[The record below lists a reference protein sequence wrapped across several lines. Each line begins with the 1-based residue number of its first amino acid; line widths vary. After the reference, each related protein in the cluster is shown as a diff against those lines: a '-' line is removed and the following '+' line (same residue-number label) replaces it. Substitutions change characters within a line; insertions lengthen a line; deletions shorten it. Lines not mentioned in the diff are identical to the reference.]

1 LFFNKKL
8 QPTTERMFGKCVNQE
23 KRRKFTAFS
32 YFCYSLKH
40 TLSELLILFEHYI
53 RVNICVKNMAE
64 ITTVTANAL
73 TVSRSP
79 FGETFS
85 YALDEQQESARLAD
99 FIASNAAKRRKTV
112 VVQGLGFV
120 GTAMVAAVSN
130 ATDASGDAL
139 YNVIGV
145 DVPHADHY
153 WKIARVNKGLAPVV
167 STDTTLDE
175 AYCKAHERGNVT
187 ATHSPEAYRYADIV
201 VVDIHLDINK
211 QEYGNPRH
219 YRFSY
224 DGYLNALRIVAEH
237 IREHTLVIIETT
249 VPPGTTEKILK
260 PMFTEV
266 FERRGLDV
274 STLRLAHSY
283 ERVMP
288 GKEYLHSIT
297 HFYRVYSG
305 VDAPSKQEARKF
317 LESFINTQEFPLT
330 ELHSTTAS
338 EMSKVLE
345 NSFRAANIAF
355 IQEWTAFADA
365 AGVNLFDVIQAIRVR
380 PTHRNIMAPGLGV
393 GGYCLTKDSLL
404 ADWAYTNLFG
414 SEQHLNVSLNAIGIN
429 DTMPE
434 YTFERICQALG
445 GSGERGERGELR
457 GKHVTILGVSYL
469 NDVADTRY
477 SPTETLATNLAH
489 AGAVVQ
495 VHDPLV
501 AYWAE
506 QRRSVETNLEA
517 LSVLKHDVAV
527 FAVRHS
533 EYLRLSAADILRL
546 LPGVRLVVDTMNM
559 VSDATAQE
567 LAAQGVK
574 TLGIGK
580 GHWNYAE
587 RW

>member
-1 LFFNKKL
+1 
-8 QPTTERMFGKCVNQE
+8 
-23 KRRKFTAFS
+23 
-32 YFCYSLKH
+32 
-40 TLSELLILFEHYI
+40 
-53 RVNICVKNMAE
+53 MAE
-64 ITTVTANAL
+64 IRTTTGAS
-73 TVSRSP
+73 TISRSP
-79 FGETFS
+79 FGEAFC
-85 YALDEQQESARLAD
+85 YALDEQQESARLAE
-99 FIASNAAKRRKTV
+99 FVASDAAKQRRTV

-120 GTAMVAAVSN
+120 GTAMAAAVSN
-130 ATDASGDAL
+130 ATDANGAAL

-145 DVPHADHY
+145 DLPHEDHY
-153 WKIARVNKGLAPVV
+153 WKIARVNNGLAPVV

-175 AYCKAHERGNVT
+175 AYCKAHERGNLT
-187 ATHSPEAYRYADIV
+187 ATYSPEAYRYADIV
-201 VVDIHLDINK
+201 VVDIHLDIHK
-211 QEYGNPRH
+211 REYGNPRN
-219 YRFSY
+219 YDFSY
-224 DGYLNALRIVAEH
+224 DGYMNALRIVAEH

-249 VPPGTTEKILK
+249 VPPGTTERILK
-260 PMFTEV
+260 PLFTEV
-266 FERRGLDV
+266 FERRGLDAA
-274 STLRLAHSY
+274 TLRLAHSY

-305 VDAPSKQEARKF
+305 VDEPSKQGARKF
-317 LESFINTQEFPLT
+317 LESFIHTQDFPLT

-414 SEQHLNVSLNAIGIN
+414 SQEHLNMSLNAIGIN

-445 GSGERGERGELR
+445 AVQELR

-469 NDVADTRY
+469 NDVADTRS
-477 SPTETLATNLAH
+477 SPTETLATKLTH

-506 QRRSVETNLEA
+506 QHRSVETNLEA
-517 LSVLKHDVAV
+517 LSALKHDVAV
-527 FAVRHS
+527 LAVRHS
-533 EYLRLSAADILRL
+533 EYLRLSAADILRV
-546 LPGVRLVVDTMNM
+546 LPGVRLVVDTMNI

-567 LAAQGVK
+567 LASRGVK
-574 TLGIGK
+574 MLGIGK
-580 GHWNYAE
+580 GHWNTNISN
-587 RW
+587 